1 MKQLLLDINV
11 VVVEQLNSMIYKKI
25 EEFFDK
31 YFEIILKIAL
41 IINVVMIVILFCM
54 INT

>member
-11 VVVEQLNSMIYKKI
+11 VVVEKLNSMIYKKI
-25 EEFFDK
+25 EKFFDK
-31 YFEIILKIAL
+31 YFEIILKIVL
-41 IINVVMIVILFCM
+41 IINAVMIVILFCM